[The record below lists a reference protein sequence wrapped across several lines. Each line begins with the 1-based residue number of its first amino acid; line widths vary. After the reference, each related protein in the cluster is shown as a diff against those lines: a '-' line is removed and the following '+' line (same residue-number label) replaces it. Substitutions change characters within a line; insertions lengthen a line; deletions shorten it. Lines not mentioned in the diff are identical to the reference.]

1 MTVRPR
7 KAAHNED
14 DSRHEAPPENTF
26 SSLGFED
33 MHKHYL
39 SRPRH
44 ERQPTLLLPGKAA
57 HVFS

>member
-7 KAAHNED
+7 KAALTQT
-14 DSRHEAPPENTF
+14 DSRHGAPAGKHF
-26 SSLGFED
+26 VKLGFED
-33 MHKHYL
+33 RHKHYL

-44 ERQPTLLLPGKAA
+44 ERQPTLLLPEKAA

>member
-7 KAAHNED
+7 KAAHNAD
-14 DSRHEAPPENTF
+14 DSRHGAPPENTL
-26 SSLGFED
+26 SNLGFED
-33 MHKHYL
+33 RHKHYL

-44 ERQPTLLLPGKAA
+44 ERQPTLLLPEKAA